1 MKQQP
6 PLSKLLYYFLKKTSH
21 NEIPK
26 KDNWRDKKVPGLPL
40 TPFFYKK
47 KSKKIVYC
55 PIICLQN
62 TFFGL
67 LTADQEMLFGIWR
80 KKNRPQTIHS
90 LKFIQ
95 RSCFPL
101 KTITT
106 VDAMIV
112 SYTSVNHTLGCAI
125 QFIIMK

>member
-1 MKQQP
+1 MK
-6 PLSKLLYYFLKKTSH
+6 FLKKTTG
-21 NEIPK
+21 ETK
-26 KDNWRDKKVPGLPL
+26 KFLVCPLP
-40 TPFFYKK
+40 PFFYKK
-47 KSKKIVYC
+47 RKKIVYC

-62 TFFGL
+62 TLVGL
-67 LTADQEMLFGIWR
+67 LTADQEMLFGIRR
-80 KKNRPQTIHS
+80 KKTRPKQFNIHS

>member
-47 KSKKIVYC
+47 KEDCILPHHMPPKYIRWSV
-55 PIICLQN
+55 N
-62 TFFGL
+62 ST
-67 LTADQEMLFGIWR
+67 DQEMLLELG
-80 KKNRPQTIHS
+80 KKKPGPNNSFPQIHS
-90 LKFIQ
+90 EIL
-95 RSCFPL
+95 FPP
-101 KTITT
+101 KN
-106 VDAMIV
+106 
-112 SYTSVNHTLGCAI
+112 YYYR
-125 QFIIMK
+125 